1 MLSRFIRE
9 SCPKKKENILQLR
22 RKQMIAEHRR
32 FISQNTCAMLE
43 SLSAYKLQHL
53 PLLSHRSELL
63 EKENHDLKDDH
74 QLLP

>member
-1 MLSRFIRE
+1 MLSRFTRE
-9 SCPKKKENILQLR
+9 SCPKKKENIL
-22 RKQMIAEHRR
+22 QMIAEHRR

-53 PLLSHRSELL
+53 PFLSHRSELL